1 MKQIKGM
8 LAVFLIVFLLFSL
21 LKNIFNYKDKMQ
33 FYQDYKQDYDA
44 ERKKNIEL
52 KTEIVKKKSVAEV
65 EKTIRND
72 LNLLKTDEVALI
84 LPSPTP
90 TPVRIT
96 PTPAPNWKQWLDLFF
111 KKN

>member
-33 FYQDYKQDYDA
+33 FYEDYKQDYDA
-44 ERKKNIEL
+44 EKKKNIEL

-72 LNLLKTDEVALI
+72 LNLLKPDEVALI